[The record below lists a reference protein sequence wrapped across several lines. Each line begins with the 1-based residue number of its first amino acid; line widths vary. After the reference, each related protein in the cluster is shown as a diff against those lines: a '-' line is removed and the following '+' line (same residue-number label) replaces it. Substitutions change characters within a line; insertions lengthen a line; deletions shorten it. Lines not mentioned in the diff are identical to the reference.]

1 MRGAMSELNMKLAAR
16 TAVAQL
22 KALERIEDDYGTL
35 TGTEEPTFKDDE
47 ISRAL
52 AKGDISTIAKA
63 LPSIMA
69 NVLGVDEQA
78 EGQ

>member
-22 KALERIEDDYGTL
+22 KALTRIEDDYGTL
-35 TGTEEPTFKDDE
+35 TGKEPTFNDDE

-52 AKGDISTIAKA
+52 AKGDIGTIAKA
-63 LPSIMA
+63 LPAIMA
-69 NVLGVDEQA
+69 SVFGVDEQA

>member
-35 TGTEEPTFKDDE
+35 TGEEPTFKDDE

-52 AKGDISTIAKA
+52 AKGDIGTIAKA

-69 NVLGVDEQA
+69 NVLGADEQA